1 MIEIKKGREPDKL
14 LRYRQQG
21 GASYEQMDKTVKDE
35 LLDKLLQEQGHIC
48 AYCMKKIPES
58 RMLPV
63 GIMPVTI
70 EHWFPRNPENK
81 EDVGQGLN
89 YRNMFAVC
97 SGNRGCGCKEKM
109 TCDARRGNEP
119 IKVNPCDA
127 STLRG
132 ITYTSSG
139 IIQSSDPVVD
149 ADINERLN
157 LNSDS
162 SSLPE
167 NRKQVLQAL
176 IDDVRKKHKTGDI
189 SLYCRRKLEH
199 IRGMDDPK
207 LPYVGII
214 IWWLEKH
221 IENNKV

>member
-14 LRYRQQG
+14 LRYRQQE
-21 GASYEQMDKTVKDE
+21 GASYEQMDKSVKDE
-35 LLDKLLQEQGHIC
+35 LLEKLLQEQGHLC
-48 AYCMKKIPES
+48 AYCMKKIPE
-58 RMLPV
+58 RRELPIGV
-63 GIMPVTI
+63 APVTI

-97 SGNRGCGCKEKM
+97 SGNRGSGCKEKM

-127 STLRG
+127 DTLRG

-139 IIQSSDPVVD
+139 KIQSSDPVVD
-149 ADINERLN
+149 EDINQRLN
-157 LNSDS
+157 LNSES

-167 NRKQVLQAL
+167 NRKQVLQVL
-176 IDDVRKKHKTGDI
+176 IDDVRKRHGSGDI
-189 SLYCRRKLEH
+189 SLYCRRKLEQ
-199 IRGMDDPK
+199 IRDIDDPK
-207 LPYVGII
+207 LPYVGIM

-221 IENNKV
+221 I